1 MNIRTAIQAIGPTAK
16 GLSFRI
22 RQDVVH
28 VCGEGMIARI
38 PGELPEVGSISIP
51 KPVLRT
57 AKACPDLADISSAK
71 IVNSSLVIGDVSI
84 SGFTPGLPAIPDI
97 WSGRG
102 ENLAAVEVEPKTL
115 RQLAAVASTPLNQ
128 TWVQGETAFVR
139 PTNSLSVE
147 LPTTSVP
154 DGWYPALLF
163 DRARRAL
170 RAYKDIDRAYVLTT
184 QPGKLEVIWGLR
196 LVSQGTEVDI
206 SVPHVYR
213 ATPQLRKDYG
223 EVDKI
228 WTVPYQALKQ
238 FCSILPSSGY
248 MTLRVRNHILEG
260 IAVANNLVIRRE
272 LGKVDALE
280 DVPADRSFELDTMQY
295 ILANTKDNWLRLG
308 CYPVA
313 ENGAAPA
320 KVLSKTTTL
329 GTMTAVGIDLNFSS
343 FRMKDALV

>member
-1 MNIRTAIQAIGPTAK
+1 VNIRTAIQAIAPTAH
-16 GLSFRI
+16 GVSFRI

-28 VCGEGMIARI
+28 VCGEGMIARV
-38 PGELPEVGSISIP
+38 PGELPAVGSISIP

-57 AKACPDLADISSAK
+57 ARACPELADISSAR
-71 IVNSSLVIGDVSI
+71 IVDSNLIVGNVSI
-84 SGFTPGLPAIPDI
+84 SGFTPGLSPLPDI

-102 ENLAAVEVEPKTL
+102 ENLTAVEVEPKTL
-115 RQLAAVASTPLNQ
+115 RQLTAAASTPLNQ

-147 LPTTSVP
+147 LPATSIP

-163 DRARRAL
+163 DRARRSL

-213 ATPQLRKDYG
+213 STPQLRKEYG

-228 WTVPYQALKQ
+228 WTVPYQAIKQ
-238 FCSILPSSGY
+238 FCSILPSTGY

-260 IAVANNLVIRRE
+260 IAVANTLVIRRE

-280 DVPADRSFELDTMQY
+280 NVPADRSLELDTLQY
-295 ILANTKDNWLRLG
+295 ILSKTQDNWLRLG
-308 CYPVA
+308 CYPVS
-313 ENGAAPA
+313 ETGVAPA
-320 KVLSKTTTL
+320 KVLSKTTIP
-329 GTMTAVGIDLNFSS
+329 GTMNAIGIDLNFSS
-343 FRMKDALV
+343 FRMKAALT